1 MGHII
6 NGTLPEAR
14 TSFYTPNNFP
24 IGLHTKL
31 ALVRGSCSLVKIHRN
46 FQATPDM
53 KAEKFANHGTTK
65 FLYHDRLD
73 FELEGVEI
81 LIGYTHPYFTST

>member
-1 MGHII
+1 MVRYLKHRQLG
-6 NGTLPEAR
+6 
-14 TSFYTPNNFP
+14 FYTPNNFF
-24 IGLHTKL
+24 IDLHTKL

-53 KAEKFANHGTTK
+53 KAEKFANHDTTK